1 MYFAC
6 VLCHFAFEQQGVS
19 QLTLTSKVAALDYSS
34 IESMKLKLTCLLNV
48 GAGAHFLSEY
58 YNLKTLFTENYLPI

>member
-1 MYFAC
+1 MYFVC

-34 IESMKLKLTCLLNV
+34 IESMKLKLTRLLNV
-48 GAGAHFLSEY
+48 GAGTHS
-58 YNLKTLFTENYLPI
+58 LK

>member
-34 IESMKLKLTCLLNV
+34 IESMKLKLTRLLNV
-48 GAGAHFLSEY
+48 GAGAHFLKWVLQS
-58 YNLKTLFTENYLPI
+58 